1 MRRHAI
7 AVAAFVLF
15 ASSAT
20 PQQSQTPKLDQ
31 RAVDVLA
38 SIKGKEKLPA
48 SQVFKNIKVL
58 KDMQAGRLLSVMDV
72 GYSRALGVGCEHCH
86 VEGAYE
92 ADDIRAKRAAREM
105 ITFTQRINDELGKM
119 PEIDNEEP
127 TINCTTCHRGYVKPA
142 LQMR

>member
-7 AVAAFVLF
+7 VVAALVLF
-15 ASSAT
+15 ASPAT
-20 PQQSQTPKLDQ
+20 PQQSQQPKLSDE
-31 RAVDVLA
+31 AMDVLA

-58 KDMQAGRLLSVMDV
+58 GDMPAGRLVSVMDL
-72 GYSRALGVGCEHCH
+72 GYSRALGVNCTYCH
-86 VEGAYE
+86 VDGAFE

-105 ITFTQRINDELGKM
+105 ILFTRRINDELAKM

-127 TINCTTCHRGYVKPA
+127 TVNCTTCHRGYVKPA